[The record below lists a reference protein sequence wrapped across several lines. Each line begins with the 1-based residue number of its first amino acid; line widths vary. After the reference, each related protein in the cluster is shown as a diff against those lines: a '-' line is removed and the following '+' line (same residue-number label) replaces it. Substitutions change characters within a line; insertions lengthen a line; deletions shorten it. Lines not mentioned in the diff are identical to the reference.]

1 MPTLAPAIRR
11 GSSPTSYV
19 HAPGCVASAEHR
31 GALWR
36 RLLGINRMH
45 RRKGTQGPFTG
56 ATRLVFDWLLW
67 KAPRGA
73 GVLIPSMDFIA
84 REAAVSLASVKRAVR
99 TLQAWGLL
107 QVHARMRAASWPVRV
122 GERIHMIRKA
132 MRTSNA
138 YSFPAGLPDFRQ
150 GQSDPVA
157 KPSDF
162 TEEPSARDWRG
173 RWVPKAVRRKLA
185 ELGNQSWEALEEAW
199 RGRGGAL
206 LG

>member
-1 MPTLAPAIRR
+1 MLT
-11 GSSPTSYV
+11 
-19 HAPGCVASAEHR
+19 
-31 GALWR
+31 
-36 RLLGINRMH
+36 INRAQ
-45 RRKGTQGPFTG
+45 RRHGTQGPFTST
-56 ATRLVFDWLLW
+56 TRLVFDWLLW

-73 GVLIPSMDFIA
+73 GVLIPSMGFIA

-107 QVHARMRAASWPVRV
+107 QVHTRLRTVNWPVRV

-150 GQSDPVA
+150 AQSDPGA
-157 KPSDF
+157 KPSEYL
-162 TEEPSARDWRG
+162 EEAGARDWRG
-173 RWVPKAVRRKLA
+173 RWVPAAVRRKLE
-185 ELGNQSWEALEEAW
+185 ELGGQSWAALEAAW
-199 RGRGGAL
+199 KGRGGHL

>member
-1 MPTLAPAIRR
+1 MPTQTFTAPPCA
-11 GSSPTSYV
+11 
-19 HAPGCVASAEHR
+19 ASGAHR

-36 RLLGINRMH
+36 RLLTINRAH

-56 ATRLVFDWLLW
+56 VTRLVFDWLLW

-73 GVLIPSMDFIA
+73 GVLIPSMAFIA
-84 REAAVSLASVKRAVR
+84 REAAISLASVKRAVR

-107 QVHARMRAASWPVRV
+107 RVHARLRAVSWPVRV

-157 KPSDF
+157 KPS
-162 TEEPSARDWRG
+162 ESLEKASARDWRG
-173 RWVPKAVRRKLA
+173 RWISAVVRRKLA
-185 ELGNQSWEALEEAW
+185 EVAGQSWEALEAAW
-199 RGRGGAL
+199 KGRGGHL